1 MKPSRLAIVS
11 GIILIVILGISWCGR
26 KPKIEYTGVPL
37 ATQTPAPLASA
48 GPAAAATA
56 QPTTVQTSPAAV
68 NQTPSPALQKAAER
82 VRPAVILLSVFDEPG
97 KLLRTATGFF
107 ISQDGRFVTNWH
119 VVADGAHAVAK
130 TSDGRIYNVIGTLS
144 EIEAADL
151 AVLQAEV
158 KKPVPFITSG
168 KATGAQPGT
177 RVAAV
182 VSPLARGV
190 PPVFATTVS
199 ATSSDEN
206 GQRLALAPPPP
217 NEMMGAPVIN
227 EQGELLGLV
236 TQANQAGAANIVRSA
251 SGIESLVAKI
261 DTDGKARWRG
271 ARTHGSPSASPP
283 AEEEGAEEAAANPQP
298 TAQPALRT
306 ITTTTTRTGKPKIV
320 YNPKP
325 NYPAYSYFHEKGS
338 GRFRVT
344 FSASGT
350 VKNVEVIEST
360 RSATLDNVTVEA
372 LRRWKATPGQEWNVT
387 VPVTFEKR

>member
-11 GIILIVILGISWCGR
+11 GIILIVILGVSWCGR

-37 ATQTPAPLASA
+37 ATQTPAPLGFAA
-48 GPAAAATA
+48 PAPVATA
-56 QPTTVQTSPAAV
+56 QPTAQTSPAAV

-82 VRPAVILLSVFDEPG
+82 VRPAVILVSVFDEPG
-97 KLLRTATGFF
+97 KLLRTGTGFF

-119 VVADGAHAVAK
+119 MVADAAHAVAK
-130 TSDGRIYNVIGTLS
+130 TSDGRIYNVTGTLS
-144 EIEAADL
+144 EIESADL
-151 AVLQAEV
+151 AVLQTEV

-168 KATGAQPGT
+168 RATGAQPGT

-182 VSPLARGV
+182 ASPLRRGV
-190 PPVFATTVS
+190 PAIFATAVS
-199 ATSSDEN
+199 ATTSDEN

-217 NEMMGAPVIN
+217 DETMGAPVIN

-251 SGIESLVAKI
+251 SAIELLVAKI
-261 DTDGKARWRG
+261 GADATARWRG
-271 ARTHGSPSASPP
+271 ARSHASPSASPP
-283 AEEEGAEEAAANPQP
+283 AEEESAEEAAT
-298 TAQPALRT
+298 TAQPTSQPAIRT
-306 ITTTTTRTGKPKIV
+306 ITTTTTRTDKPKIL

-387 VPVTFEKR
+387 VPVTFERR

>member
-144 EIEAADL
+144 EIETADL

-217 NEMMGAPVIN
+217 NETTGAPVIN
-227 EQGELLGLV
+227 EQGELVGLV

-283 AEEEGAEEAAANPQP
+283 AEEEGAEAAAAAPQP
-298 TAQPALRT
+298 TAQPAVRT
-306 ITTTTTRTGKPKIV
+306 ITSTTTRTDKPKIV

-387 VPVTFEKR
+387 VPVTFDRR